1 VSLTAFLVIPVLS
14 FFITAV
20 TTIDSSPTTR
30 ELPRVLMIY
39 DIDMPLD
46 EAKASI
52 RRRFYD
58 NKDIKDSR
66 VQEMLVD
73 TGYFQLET
81 SMLQHK
87 QKNHLMHFLEGYTVP
102 MEAERKRL
110 SSDASIEEQ
119 FARN

>member
-1 VSLTAFLVIPVLS
+1 
-14 FFITAV
+14 
-20 TTIDSSPTTR
+20 
-30 ELPRVLMIY
+30 MIY

-46 EAKASI
+46 EAKSSI
-52 RRRFYD
+52 RKRFYD
-58 NKDIKDSR
+58 NKDIKDQR
-66 VQEMLVD
+66 VQEMLVE

-110 SSDASIEEQ
+110 VEDASIEEQ

>member
-1 VSLTAFLVIPVLS
+1 MIYN
-14 FFITAV
+14 
-20 TTIDSSPTTR
+20 R

-39 DIDMPLD
+39 DIDMPV
-46 EAKASI
+46 EKAKKTI
-52 RRRFYD
+52 RDRFYD
-58 NKDIKDSR
+58 NKDIKDHR
-66 VQEMLVD
+66 VQEMLIE

-102 MEAERKRL
+102 MEAARKRL
-110 SSDASIEEQ
+110 SPDSSIEEQ

>member
-1 VSLTAFLVIPVLS
+1 MDSLATQYSQIFPIVFP
-14 FFITAV
+14 
-20 TTIDSSPTTR
+20 PR

-39 DIDMPLD
+39 DIDMPL
-46 EAKASI
+46 ENAKTTI
-52 RRRFYD
+52 RARFYD
-58 NKDIKDSR
+58 QKDIKDPR
-66 VQEMLVD
+66 VVEMLVE

-110 SSDASIEEQ
+110 MSPDASIEEQ